1 MKARFRVGRT
11 AGRKPTLASL
21 ATPMFWLSPNNVQII
36 LRIFA
41 QLPRSSRINAKAFSR
56 DLIGN
61 RSWEFGKIPDRT
73 RKAPFRDDDV
83 LDSRGLFSAL
93 EALLPLAKAIAAT
106 SSSRCS
112 AALLCLLPW
121 AHP

>member
-41 QLPRSSRINAKAFSR
+41 QLTRSSRINAKAFSR

-93 EALLPLAKAIAAT
+93 ESNSRYFFFSVFCCAAV
-106 SSSRCS
+106 SSSLGAS
-112 AALLCLLPW
+112 LTST
-121 AHP
+121 